1 MKKFTLVFFLIFISN
16 DLYSQLSKVHYIPP
30 LTAQDDPGDQWLYIS
45 TPSKNDVKY
54 QVKVGGVTG
63 ATADSGSLYS
73 EGVVSND
80 SPSVISLAD
89 DPGNTNGWWSNL
101 FIEIDQTEQI
111 LNKGFIIEAESEI
124 YVSVRVNSDGQQYQA
139 GALVSK
145 GKSGLGTRF
154 WAGMLQNQ
162 TPLHV
167 GFVSVMATEDQT
179 VISYNFSKDVNTIGG
194 EKKVGI
200 PLLVTLDKG
209 ESYILASQELQD
221 GLIGT
226 SITSTKPIVVN
237 SGSASG
243 SFESSTGGQDYGIDQ
258 IVGADLVG
266 SEYIFIRGNGNNGW
280 ENVLLIADQD
290 NTEII
295 VNGNAIA
302 TLNTGGYVILEGD
315 NYSSELPGANMHVIT
330 KDPNHK
336 LFAYQGTG
344 NVYSSGFAAAA
355 NQGMFFVPP
364 LNCSAKGDV
373 DNIASIDK
381 VGNKVFEG
389 AVTFITKKGATIKIN
404 DTAIENY
411 AEVTGPSDVVGN
423 DSYVTYIVKKLTG
436 DISVKSDDELYVAY
450 FNYSGAATTGGFY
463 SGFAE
468 PPEIVYDVEL
478 EVLGSCIKQNG
489 ESNIILTGTR
499 IENFDSIRWL
509 KEDEFGNFI
518 PTGNTE
524 SIFKP
529 TLAGSYKLEGVLD
542 CSNLTFLSNKIVVSI
557 CPSDNDEDGI
567 IDNIDLDKDN
577 DGIINGVESFG
588 NAIIDLT
595 NAISPSLTFEKDN
608 SVDSKILESGGVIT
622 SIPENKNTLE
632 GNNDGSFKT
641 TVFAG
646 TDVELNY
653 TLSFKEKLNIKIID
667 NPSENEI
674 NNEDVFSIKVFPET
688 KNITLLDPSN
698 NIYVDTDFDENFEN
712 NVLSY
717 TANEIIFK
725 QNVNANS
732 TIDFKFLAT
741 EVTGISITQKRT
753 NNSNDGSFSAIISV
767 QEFNLDTDSDNIPDY
782 LDLDSDNDGCFDVV
796 EGGFKDE
803 DNNGIIGI
811 GVPNTSNSGVDLF
824 GGITNH
830 DYNIDPLKDQNNI
843 YFFQKVSSPV
853 KISSFP
859 ISDTACQEGVD
870 IDFSINIE
878 TLDNPS
884 FSWQVYNENSV
895 NFEPWDDITNSDS
908 YSGSN
913 SSTLTVRNV
922 TTQLNGKKYR
932 ALVNSDQYRCPTVSD
947 EAILTVYEKLPNANA
962 VSNLIKCD
970 DNSVGD
976 DKDGFISTFDL
987 DSKSASILG
996 SQDPNIFEVSYHLS
1010 QSDADDLTKTGLSS
1024 PHTNVNTNG
1033 DKIFVRVLN
1042 KNTNCFRSTTSF
1054 ETQVAPLPKV
1064 KPQIVIEQCDDD
1076 DVNDGKSI
1084 FNLTDKESLISDDYQ
1099 NETFEYYTSS
1109 DFKSSSKIDD
1119 PTSFTNEAFNQSIF
1133 VKIIT
1138 PNNCFRTSQI
1148 DIKVG
1153 ASLINDNFMLNY
1165 AICDDSP
1172 AISQDGI
1179 ATFSKDVLNE
1189 IKQKL
1194 KESDNKFSLQTINIR
1209 LYRNKQDALTNKN
1222 TIDTTVDFTN
1232 VTPTTQ
1238 PIWASIENTDLN
1250 TIECLGLKQVAT
1262 LHVEPRPIANAVTI
1276 TEQCDGDSALDLD
1289 SQDGKFP
1296 FDTSSIQA
1304 TLVGNQTNVT
1314 TYYYLPDG
1322 TLIGNQLPNP
1332 FLSTSQTIDIKI
1344 ELASALGGVTNPN
1357 GLCSDTTTLKF
1368 VVNDSPEAYPVNI
1381 PAQCDD
1387 GADDSDGFSEFD
1399 TSSVTNTLLTNPATG
1414 VMQSLNDYTVSF
1426 SYKDEQGASQTAATL
1441 PNPFNTKTQ
1450 TVVAT
1455 VTNPLNTNC
1464 VITKNIDFV
1473 VNPLPLFE
1481 RIDDTSIVC
1490 LNLDPIPIGVTS
1502 SDSRTYSYTW
1512 TRNGQPFSPNIS
1524 GTDSSILIGL
1534 GGEYVVTA
1542 KTTDG
1547 SNCTRSLTIK
1557 IKESKIAVLTRKD
1570 ITVKDLTE
1578 DKNNTIAIDTTS
1590 LGIGD
1595 YEFAID
1601 DEIGPY
1607 QDEPL
1612 FEKVRPGIHTIY
1624 VRDKNNCGIAQ
1635 IDVSVIGYKS
1645 FFTPNGDGYH
1655 DKWNILGLRADF
1667 QPKSK
1672 IYIFDRYGKLLKEL
1686 DPLSEGWDGNYNG
1699 KPMPQTDYWFKVN
1712 LEDGREFKSHFSLIR
1727 AW

>member
-1 MKKFTLVFFLIFISN
+1 M
-16 DLYSQLSKVHYIPP
+16 
-30 LTAQDDPGDQWLYIS
+30 TAQDDPGDQWLYIS
-45 TPSKNDVKY
+45 TPSKTDVKY
-54 QVKVGGVTG
+54 QVRVGGVTG

-194 EKKVGI
+194 EKKVGV

-295 VNGNAIA
+295 VNGTAIA

-489 ESNIILTGTR
+489 DSNIILTGSR

-509 KEDEFGNFI
+509 KEDEFGNFV

-524 SIFKP
+524 KTFKP

-567 IDNIDLDKDN
+567 IDNIDIDKDN

-588 NAIIDLT
+588 NAIIDLSNT
-595 NAISPSLTFEKDN
+595 ISPSLTFKKDN

-741 EVTGISITQKRT
+741 EITGISITQKRT

-767 QEFNLDTDSDNIPDY
+767 QEFNLDTDGDNIPDY
-782 LDLDSDNDGCFDVV
+782 LDLDSDNDGCYDVV

-859 ISDTACQEGVD
+859 VSDTACQEGVD
-870 IDFSINIE
+870 IDFSINVE
-878 TLDNPS
+878 TLDNPT
-884 FSWQVYNENSV
+884 FSWQVYNENST

-908 YSGSN
+908 YSGSD

-932 ALVNSDQYRCPTVSD
+932 ALVSSDQYRCPTVSD
-947 EAILTVYEKLPNANA
+947 EAILTVYEKLPDANP

-987 DSKSASILG
+987 DSKTATILG
-996 SQDPNIFEVSYHLS
+996 SQDQNIFEVSYHLN

-1033 DKIFVRVLN
+1033 DKIFIRVLN

-1054 ETQVAPLPKV
+1054 ETQVVPLPKV
-1064 KPQIVIEQCDDD
+1064 KPLIVIEQCDDD

-1084 FNLTDKESLISDDYQ
+1084 FNLTDKESLISVDFQ
-1099 NETFEYYTSS
+1099 SESFEYYTSS
-1109 DFKSSSKIDD
+1109 DFKVSSKIDD
-1119 PTSFTNEAFNQSIF
+1119 PTSFTNEAFNQSIY

-1153 ASLINDNFMLNY
+1153 ASLIDDNFMLNY

-1194 KESDNKFSLQTINIR
+1194 KDSDNKFSLQTINIR

-1222 TIDTTVDFTN
+1222 TIDSSVDFTN

-1262 LHVEPRPIANAVTI
+1262 LHVEPRPIANVVTI
-1276 TEQCDGDSALDLD
+1276 TEQCDGDSAVDLD

-1304 TLVGNQTNVT
+1304 TLIGNQTNVT

-1381 PAQCDD
+1381 AAQCDD

-1414 VMQSLNDYTVSF
+1414 VMQSLSDYTVSF

-1450 TVVAT
+1450 TVTVT
-1455 VTNPLNTNC
+1455 VTNPLNLNC
-1464 VITKNIDFV
+1464 VVTQNIEFV

-1524 GTDSSILIGL
+1524 GTDSTILIGL

-1547 SNCTRSLTIK
+1547 SNCTRNLTIN
-1557 IKESKIAVLTRKD
+1557 IKESKIAVITRKD

-1686 DPLSEGWDGNYNG
+1686 DPLAEGWDGNYNG